1 MSGLESTGSSLADL
15 TAAALMALG
24 ALLVLL
30 GSIGINRFP
39 HFYSRL
45 HAAGVIDTLA
55 SGVFLLGVGVFFGV
69 GLVSVKLLLIFV
81 FLLFTSPTACH
92 ALARAAFISGLRDD
106 SHRTDA
112 NTSETIITKADNA

>member
-1 MSGLESTGSSLADL
+1 MTAAIELADIL
-15 TAAALMALG
+15 AAIFMALG

-39 HFYSRL
+39 HFYARL

-55 SGVFLLGVGVFFGV
+55 SGLFLLGVGIHFGP
-69 GLVSVKLLLIFV
+69 GLVSIKLLLIFV

-92 ALARAAFISGLRDD
+92 ALARAAFISGLRHD
-106 SHRTDA
+106 SQP
-112 NTSETIITKADNA
+112 NAEPGSRS